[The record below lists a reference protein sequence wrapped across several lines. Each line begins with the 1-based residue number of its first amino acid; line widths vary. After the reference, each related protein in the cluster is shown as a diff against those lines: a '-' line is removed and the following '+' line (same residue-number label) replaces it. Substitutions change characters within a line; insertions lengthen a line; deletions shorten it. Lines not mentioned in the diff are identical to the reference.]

1 MWQFFTE
8 RSKRVIQ
15 IAHREALRLG
25 HPEIGTEHLMI
36 GLIAEESSVA
46 SLELKEAGLVPED
59 VLRKILALR
68 PPQPSY
74 RQAVDLP
81 LSNEARAALNASI
94 AQARELHSSYVGTEH
109 LLLGVL
115 SQSDGAAR

>member
-25 HPEIGTEHLMI
+25 HAFIGTEHLMI

-46 SLELKEAGLVPED
+46 ALALKETGLAAED
-59 VLRKILALR
+59 VAREILALR
-68 PPQPSY
+68 PPAAPYAQP
-74 RQAVDLP
+74 VDLP
-81 LSNEARAALNASI
+81 LSDRAR
-94 AQARELHSSYVGTEH
+94 
-109 LLLGVL
+109 GVL
-115 SQSDGAAR
+115 NTAILIQLEG

>member
-25 HPEIGTEHLMI
+25 HAEIGTEHLMV

-46 SLELKEAGLVPED
+46 SLALKDAGLVPED

-68 PPQPSY
+68 PPPS
-74 RQAVDLP
+74 
-81 LSNEARAALNASI
+81 NWI
-94 AQARELHSSYVGTEH
+94 I
-109 LLLGVL
+109 
-115 SQSDGAAR
+115 